1 VLLVRTP
8 SDADLAVLIAARRA
22 RLRRRKSSGG
32 RRLVLGGALAISL
45 IVAGTIA
52 GGAFTGRALLFG
64 SCRLDALRPISL
76 GENSFLYARNGS
88 LLGVVPSTTNRQ
100 PLQLER
106 MSPWLPK
113 ATVAIEDRRF
123 WRHGALD
130 YQGIARALYAD
141 LNAGRIVEGGST
153 ITQELVR
160 NLYIGGS
167 QRTFGRKIK
176 EACLAE
182 KLAQTLTKKQV
193 LAAYLNEVFYGR
205 HAFGAE
211 AGAQTFFSTAARTL
225 TLPQAALLAGLPQ
238 APSVYDPVQ
247 HPNAAVHRR
256 NDVLRA
262 MLLNGDISQL
272 QFAEAVASPLGL
284 KLGRLY
290 SSMLHPNFFGWA
302 QQQLVARY
310 GARRVEA
317 GGLQVKTTLDPS
329 MQYAARAAVVSVLK
343 EKRDPGTA
351 LVAIDPQTGA
361 VKAMV
366 SYVPDGRKLQ
376 FNLATQGHRQAGSS
390 FKPFVLATAINQGAS
405 VYSGFSGPSSLTIT
419 DPLCATNGVPWDVH
433 NYADETGGYMN
444 LLDATAHS
452 VNTIFAQLVDR
463 IGPRNVVPVA
473 HRMGITSK
481 LQPVCSIVL
490 GTQAVTPLEMTTAY
504 ATLAARGV
512 HHVPQAFELV
522 RGPGGATL
530 GKLQNAGDRAL
541 PTNVADLVT
550 YALQGVVQRGTGT
563 AAGFGRPVAGKTGT
577 AESFQDAWFCG
588 YVPQLAACVWIGY
601 PKAEIPL
608 YGVEGYSAVFGGSL
622 PAEIWR
628 RFMSAAVAKLPVRDF
643 AHPVFT
649 GHTIGAPSYYSA
661 PTYSPTTTDTT
672 PANTVPT
679 TPAPTGQTT
688 PAAPKPQPTPQP
700 TPAPAP
706 TPTPTPPQA
715 PQPVPPAQPAPAP
728 PASGQ

>member
-1 VLLVRTP
+1 MLLVRTL

-22 RLRRRKSSGG
+22 RLRRRKGG
-32 RRLVLGGALAISL
+32 GGKRLVLGAALAISL
-45 IVAGTIA
+45 IVAGTVA

-76 GENSFLYARNGS
+76 GENSFLYARDGS
-88 LLGVVPSTTNRQ
+88 LLGVVPSRTNRQ
-100 PLQLER
+100 PLQLGR

-130 YQGIARALYAD
+130 YQGIARAVYAD
-141 LNAGRIVEGGST
+141 VNAGRIVEGGST

-160 NLYIGGS
+160 NLYIGNS
-167 QRTFGRKIK
+167 DRTFGRKIK

-182 KLAQTLTKKQV
+182 KLAQTLTKKQI

-211 AGAQTFFSTAARTL
+211 AGAQTFFSAGARSL

-238 APSVYDPVQ
+238 APSVYDPVH
-247 HPNAAVHRR
+247 HPNAAVRRR

-262 MLLNGDISQL
+262 LLLNGDISQL
-272 QFAEAVASPLGL
+272 QFSEAVASPLGL

-317 GGLQVKTTLDPS
+317 GGLQVKTTLDPR
-329 MQYAARAAVVSVLK
+329 MQYAARTAVGSVMK
-343 EKRDPGTA
+343 DKRDPGIA

-361 VKAMV
+361 VKAMI

-390 FKPFVLATAINQGAS
+390 FKPFVLATAIDQGAS

-433 NYADETGGYMN
+433 NYADESGGYMN

-452 VNTIFAQLVDR
+452 VNTIFAQLVDKV
-463 IGPRNVVPVA
+463 GPRNVVPVA
-473 HRMGITSK
+473 RRMGITSK

-504 ATLAARGV
+504 ATLAARGI
-512 HHVPQAFELV
+512 HHAPQAFELV

-563 AAGFGRPVAGKTGT
+563 AAGFGRPAAGKTGT

-628 RFMSAAVAKLPVRDF
+628 RFMSAAVAQLPVRDF
-643 AHPVFT
+643 AYPVFT
-649 GHTIGAPSYYSA
+649 GHTIGAPPAYYSA
-661 PTYSPTTTDTT
+661 PATTTDTT
-672 PANTVPT
+672 PTKT
-679 TPAPTGQTT
+679 TPAPPVRQTT
-688 PAAPKPQPTPQP
+688 PSTPKAPTPQP
-700 TPAPAP
+700 TPAP
-706 TPTPTPPQA
+706 TPT
-715 PQPVPPAQPAPAP
+715 PAPAP
-728 PASGQ
+728 PQPQQPLPPAEPSPSPPANGP

>member
-1 VLLVRTP
+1 LLIV
-8 SDADLAVLIAARRA
+8 AARRS
-22 RLRRRKSSGG
+22 RLRRRRGSGG
-32 RRLVLGGALAISL
+32 RRLLLTAALVGSIV
-45 IVAGTIA
+45 VAGTLA

-64 SCRLDALRPISL
+64 SCRLDALRPIAL
-76 GENSFLYARNGS
+76 GENSFLYANDGS
-88 LLGVVPSTTNRQ
+88 LLGVVSSKTNRQ
-100 PLQLER
+100 PLQLDR

-123 WRHGALD
+123 WQHGALD

-141 LNAGRIVEGGST
+141 VNAGRIVEGGSS

-160 NLYIGGS
+160 NLYIGS
-167 QRTFGRKIK
+167 AQRTFDRKIK

-182 KLAQTLTKKQV
+182 KLAGTLSKRQI

-205 HAFGAE
+205 HAFGAQ
-211 AGAQTFFSTAARTL
+211 AGAQTFFSTGASSL

-238 APSVYDPVQ
+238 APSVYDPLH
-247 HPNAAVHRR
+247 HPDAALQRR

-262 MLLNGDISQL
+262 MFLNGDISETEL
-272 QFAEAVASPLGL
+272 SAAVASPLGL
-284 KLGRLY
+284 APGRLY
-290 SSMLHPNFFGWA
+290 SAVRHPNFFGWA
-302 QQQLVARY
+302 QQQLVQRY

-317 GGLQVKTTLDPS
+317 GGLQVKTTLDPR
-329 MQYAARAAVVSVLK
+329 MQYDARAAVGSVLK
-343 EKRDPGTA
+343 EKRDPAAA
-351 LVAIDPQTGA
+351 LVAIDPRTGA
-361 VKAMV
+361 VKAMI
-366 SYVPDGRKLQ
+366 SYLPDGRKLQ

-390 FKPFVLATAINQGAS
+390 FKPFVLATAITQGAS
-405 VYSGFSGPSSLTIT
+405 VYSGFSGPSSLTIA

-433 NYADETGGYMN
+433 NYADESGGYMN

-452 VNTIFAQLVDR
+452 VNTIYAQLVDEV
-463 IGPRNVVPVA
+463 GPRNVVPVA
-473 HRMGITSK
+473 RRMGITSK

-504 ATLAARGV
+504 ATLAARGI
-512 HHVPQAFELV
+512 HHTPQAFELV

-530 GKLQNAGDRAL
+530 GKLDVKGQRAL
-541 PTNVADLVT
+541 STNTADLVT
-550 YALQGVVQRGTGT
+550 YALEGVVQHGTAT
-563 AAGFGRPVAGKTGT
+563 AAGFGRPAAGKTGT

-643 AHPVFT
+643 AYPSFT
-649 GHTIGAPSYYSA
+649 GHTIAAPATYSSSYS
-661 PTYSPTTTDTT
+661 SPTTTTTDARPQKLAPHIPAPKYVPPAKPT
-672 PANTVPT
+672 PAAPPRPAPAPAPPPPTEPTPT
-679 TPAPTGQTT
+679 TPAPE
-688 PAAPKPQPTPQP
+688 
-700 TPAPAP
+700 
-706 TPTPTPPQA
+706 PP
-715 PQPVPPAQPAPAP
+715 PPGA
-728 PASGQ
+728 G

>member
-1 VLLVRTP
+1 VRTP

-22 RLRRRKSSGG
+22 RLRRRQGG
-32 RRLVLGGALAISL
+32 GGKRLLLGGTLAVSL

-64 SCRLDALRPISL
+64 SCRLDALRPIAL

-88 LLGVVPSTTNRQ
+88 LLGVVPSRTNRQ

-106 MSPWLPK
+106 MSSWLPK

-141 LNAGRIVEGGST
+141 VNAGRIVEGGST

-160 NLYIGGS
+160 NLYIGNS

-211 AGAQTFFSTAARTL
+211 AGAQTFFSTSARSL

-238 APSVYDPVQ
+238 APTVYDPIH
-247 HPNAAVHRR
+247 HPNGALHRR

-262 MLLNGDISQL
+262 MLLNKDISQL
-272 QFAEAVASPLGL
+272 QFSAAIASPLGL

-317 GGLQVKTTLDPS
+317 GGLQVKTTLDPR
-329 MQYAARAAVVSVLK
+329 MQNAARAAVVGVLK
-343 EKRDPGTA
+343 DKRDPGTA

-361 VKAMV
+361 VKAMI

-376 FNLATQGHRQAGSS
+376 FNLATQGHRQAGSA
-390 FKPFVLATAINQGAS
+390 FKPFVLATALDQGAS

-433 NYADETGGYMN
+433 NYADESGGYMN

-452 VNTIFAQLVDR
+452 VNTIYAQLVDKV
-463 IGPRNVVPVA
+463 GPRNVVPVA
-473 HRMGITSK
+473 HRMGITSN

-504 ATLAARGV
+504 ATLAARGI
-512 HHVPQAFELV
+512 HHAPQAFELV
-522 RGPGGATL
+522 RGPDMNGQSGATL

-541 PTNVADLVT
+541 PTNVADQVT

-628 RFMSAAVAKLPVRDF
+628 RFMSVAVAQLPARDF
-643 AHPVFT
+643 AYPVFT
-649 GHTIGAPSYYSA
+649 GHTIGAPPSYSST
-661 PTYSPTTTDTT
+661 PPTTTDTT
-672 PANTVPT
+672 PVKTAPMMPT
-679 TPAPTGQTT
+679 APQTRQTT
-688 PAAPKPQPTPQP
+688 PATPKPAPTPQP
-700 TPAPAP
+700 TPAP
-706 TPTPTPPQA
+706 TPPPPQA
-715 PQPVPPAQPAPAP
+715 PQPVPPVEPSPAP
-728 PASGQ
+728 PPNG

>member
-1 VLLVRTP
+1 M
-8 SDADLAVLIAARRA
+8 LIVAARRS
-22 RLRRRKSSGG
+22 RLRRHRGSGG
-32 RRLVLGGALAISL
+32 RRLLLTAALVGSIV
-45 IVAGTIA
+45 VAGTLA

-64 SCRLDALRPISL
+64 SCRLDSLRPIAL
-76 GENSFLYARNGS
+76 GENSFLYAHDGS
-88 LLGVVPSTTNRQ
+88 LLGVVSSKTNRQ
-100 PLQLER
+100 PLQLDR

-123 WRHGALD
+123 WQHGALD

-141 LNAGRIVEGGST
+141 VNAGRIVEGGSS

-160 NLYIGGS
+160 NLYIGNA
-167 QRTFGRKIK
+167 QQTFDRKIK

-182 KLAQTLTKKQV
+182 KLAATLSKRQI

-205 HAFGAE
+205 HAFGAQ
-211 AGAQTFFSTAARTL
+211 AGAQTFFSTGASSL

-238 APSVYDPVQ
+238 APSVYDPLH
-247 HPNAAVHRR
+247 HPDAAVARR

-262 MLLNGDISQL
+262 MFLSGDISEP
-272 QFAEAVASPLGL
+272 QFSAAVSSPLGL
-284 KLGRLY
+284 APGQLY
-290 SSMLHPNFFGWA
+290 SSVRHPNFFGWA
-302 QQQLVARY
+302 QQQLVQRY

-317 GGLQVKTTLDPS
+317 GGLQVKTTLDPR
-329 MQYAARAAVVSVLK
+329 MQYDARAAVGSVLK
-343 EKRDPGTA
+343 EKRDPGAA
-351 LVAIDPQTGA
+351 LVAIDPRTGA
-361 VKAMV
+361 VKAMI
-366 SYVPDGRKLQ
+366 SYLPDGRKLQ

-390 FKPFVLATAINQGAS
+390 FKPFVLATAITQGAS
-405 VYSGFSGPSSLTIT
+405 VYSGFSGPSSLTIA
-419 DPLCATNGVPWDVH
+419 DPLCSTNGVPWDVH
-433 NYADETGGYMN
+433 NYADESGGYMN

-452 VNTIFAQLVDR
+452 VNTIYAQLVDEV
-463 IGPRNVVPVA
+463 GPRNVIPVA

-504 ATLAARGV
+504 ATLAARGI
-512 HHVPQAFELV
+512 HHTPQAFELV

-530 GKLQNAGDRAL
+530 GKLDTKGQRAL
-541 PTNVADLVT
+541 STNTADLVT
-550 YALQGVVQRGTGT
+550 YALEGVVQHGTAT
-563 AAGFGRPVAGKTGT
+563 AAGFGRPAAGKTGT

-643 AHPVFT
+643 VYPSFT
-649 GHTIGAPSYYSA
+649 GHTIGAPATYS
-661 PTYSPTTTDTT
+661 SPTTTATDTT
-672 PANTVPT
+672 PQKLAPHIPAPKYVPPASSKPAPPT
-679 TPAPTGQTT
+679 TPV
-688 PAAPKPQPTPQP
+688 
-700 TPAPAP
+700 PAPSPPPPMEP
-706 TPTPTPPQA
+706 TPTTPTPE
-715 PQPVPPAQPAPAP
+715 PPPPGPA
-728 PASGQ
+728 G

>member
-1 VLLVRTP
+1 VLLVRTL
-8 SDADLAVLIAARRA
+8 SDADLALLIAARRA
-22 RLRRRKSSGG
+22 RLRRRKGG
-32 RRLVLGGALAISL
+32 RGGRLVLGTALAVSL
-45 IVAGTIA
+45 IVAGTVA

-64 SCRLDALRPISL
+64 SCRLDALRPIAL

-141 LNAGRIVEGGST
+141 VNAGRIVEGGST

-160 NLYIGGS
+160 NLYIGNS

-182 KLAQTLTKKQV
+182 KLAQTLTKKQI

-211 AGAQTFFSTAARTL
+211 AGAQTFFSTGARTL

-238 APSVYDPVQ
+238 APSVYDPIR
-247 HPNAAVHRR
+247 HPNASVHRR

-272 QFAEAVASPLGL
+272 QFAESVASPLGL
-284 KLGRLY
+284 KMGRLY

-302 QQQLVARY
+302 QQQLVERY

-317 GGLQVKTTLDPS
+317 GGLQVKTTLDPR

-351 LVAIDPQTGA
+351 LVAIDPRTGA
-361 VKAMV
+361 VKAMI

-419 DPLCATNGVPWDVH
+419 DPLCATNGIPWDVH
-433 NYADETGGYMN
+433 NYADESGGYMN

-452 VNTIFAQLVDR
+452 VNTIFAQLVDK

-512 HHVPQAFELV
+512 HHAPQAFELV

-530 GKLQNAGDRAL
+530 GKLRSAGDRAL

-550 YALQGVVQRGTGT
+550 YALEGVVQRGTGT

-628 RFMSAAVAKLPVRDF
+628 RFMSAAVANLPARGFVYP
-643 AHPVFT
+643 AFT
-649 GHTIGAPSYYSA
+649 GHTISAPSYYSA
-661 PTYSPTTTDTT
+661 PTYSATPTTDTT
-672 PANTVPT
+672 PARTRE
-679 TPAPTGQTT
+679 TT
-688 PAAPKPQPTPQP
+688 PAAPKPQPAPQP
-700 TPAPAP
+700 TPAPA
-706 TPTPTPPQA
+706 PTPTPPQA
-715 PQPVPPAQPAPAP
+715 PQPVPPAEPTPAP
-728 PASGQ
+728 PANGQ